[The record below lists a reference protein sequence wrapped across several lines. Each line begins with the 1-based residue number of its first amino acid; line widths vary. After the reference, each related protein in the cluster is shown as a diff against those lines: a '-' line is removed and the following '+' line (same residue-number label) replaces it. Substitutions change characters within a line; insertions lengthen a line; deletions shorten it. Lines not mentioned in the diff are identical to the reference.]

1 MSFWGKWNATWH
13 FISTLFCWCL
23 SAVETPIEQL
33 HEAWDVQSC
42 LFDLKLVVKRKEWSC
57 SLALCSAQVCRA
69 GTGADRGRSSQCLC
83 WVYTSTFLNRP
94 RSGSPRRLY
103 SDLSCHIKD
112 CQNAIYYLNFLKKNK
127 NIVSLRYTCVPNRKT
142 CIETVRYKYVY
153 HYTPNI
159 YIYIKNILNYYDS
172 IIFYPL
178 GQLFSYIYFFK
189 VSISICISVTVTF
202 TFISEVKTKTVLGDE
217 TGSEFVLRLVWL
229 F

>member
-94 RSGSPRRLY
+94 RSGSPGVYTAICHATSKTVKTPFIIWISWKKIKILY
-103 SDLSCHIKD
+103 P
-112 CQNAIYYLNFLKKNK
+112 
-127 NIVSLRYTCVPNRKT
+127 LRYTCVPNRKT
-142 CIETVRYKYVY
+142 CTKTVRYKYVY
-153 HYTPNI
+153 HYNP
-159 YIYIKNILNYYDS
+159 
-172 IIFYPL
+172 
-178 GQLFSYIYFFK
+178 
-189 VSISICISVTVTF
+189 
-202 TFISEVKTKTVLGDE
+202 
-217 TGSEFVLRLVWL
+217 
-229 F
+229 